1 MTTIVS
7 QWLQG
12 LFRGVRERTQ
22 PRTAY
27 GGDRQKPVVVYTA
40 ANAMEANLV
49 KALLESEGIPSFT
62 SGAALSDV
70 YGLTL
75 GPLAEV
81 KVHVVKALAPKA
93 RQIIDER
100 YLDTAEAWEDDE
112 YVDED
117 GVRGEDEA

>member
-12 LFRGVRERTQ
+12 LFQGVRERTKS
-22 PRTAY
+22 RTVY
-27 GGDRQKPVVVYTA
+27 GGDRQEPVVVYTA

-49 KALLESEGIPSFT
+49 RALLESEGVPSFT

-75 GPLAEV
+75 GPAAEV
-81 KVHVVKALAPKA
+81 EVYVVKALAPKA
-93 RQIIDER
+93 QQIIDER
-100 YLDTAEAWEDDE
+100 YLETVEAWEDDG

-117 GVRGEDEA
+117 DVWGGDEA

>member
-1 MTTIVS
+1 MMTIVS

-12 LFRGVRERTQ
+12 LFQGVRERTKS
-22 PRTAY
+22 RTAY
-27 GGDRQKPVVVYTA
+27 GGERQEPVEVYTA
-40 ANAMEANLV
+40 ANAMEAKLV

-75 GPLAEV
+75 GPAAEV
-81 KVHVVKALAPKA
+81 NVYVVKALAPKA
-93 RQIIDER
+93 QQIIDER